1 MAIHSL
7 PSAEESSRDDIV
19 AEINIT
25 PLTDIFLVLLIIF
38 MVTTSVISSQGKNV
52 DLPSSAVASQTPAGV
67 TVTLTADDEVAIDGT
82 VVTGDAIAPALK
94 VALAKA
100 KDKVVVLRGD
110 RAVVLGRAV
119 SILDMAQEAGATG
132 IALATKPPGP
142 GEK

>member
-1 MAIHSL
+1 VAIHSL
-7 PSAEESSRDDIV
+7 PSADESTGDDIV

>member
-7 PSAEESSRDDIV
+7 PSADEVIGDDIV

-67 TVTLTADDEVAIDGT
+67 TVTITAEDEVAIDGA
-82 VVTGDAIAPALK
+82 VVEGEAIAPALK
-94 VALAKA
+94 AALDRA

>member
-1 MAIHSL
+1 
-7 PSAEESSRDDIV
+7 
-19 AEINIT
+19 
-25 PLTDIFLVLLIIF
+25 
-38 MVTTSVISSQGKNV
+38 VISSQGKNV

-67 TVTLTADDEVAIDGT
+67 TVTLSADDEVAIDGT

-94 VALAKA
+94 AALAKA

>member
-7 PSAEESSRDDIV
+7 PSADEATGDDIV

-52 DLPSSAVASQTPAGV
+52 DLPSAAIASQTPQGV
-67 TVTLTADDEVAIDGT
+67 TVTISADDEVAIDGT
-82 VVTGDAIAPALK
+82 VVKGDAVEPALK
-94 VALAKA
+94 TALANA
-100 KDKVVVLRGD
+100 KDKIVVLRGD
-110 RAVVLGRAV
+110 RQVVLGKAV
-119 SILDMAQEAGATG
+119 NILDMAQNAGATG